1 MPHIEIA
8 AEKLFAILGLPV
20 TNTLVMG
27 WMVVGVLTALAFLI
41 FKKVNIVPEALQ
53 NIFEVLVESFLNL
66 MEGAFGSREKAEKYL
81 PVVATLFV
89 FILFSNWLGI
99 FPGIGSL
106 GFFAEKGGER
116 LLVPFFRS
124 PASDL
129 NFTLALALI
138 AVFLVNILGVA
149 SVGFF
154 KHVSRFFSFK
164 GPLDFFVGILEFIS
178 EIAKM
183 VSFSFRLFGN
193 VFAGEV
199 LLIITGFLVP
209 ILIPVPFL
217 LLEIFV
223 GFIQALVFAML
234 TTIFIGM
241 AVSDHH

>member
-8 AEKLFAILGLPV
+8 AEKLFEVLGLPV

-27 WMVVGVLTALAFLI
+27 WMVIGVLTALVFLL
-41 FKKVNIVPEALQ
+41 FKKISILPSTPQ
-53 NIFEVLVESFLNL
+53 NIFEVFIERFLSL
-66 MEGAFGSREKAEKYL
+66 MEGVFSSRAKAEKYL
-81 PVVATLFV
+81 PLVATIFV
-89 FILFSNWLGI
+89 FILISNWLGI
-99 FPGIGSL
+99 FPGVGSV
-106 GFFAEKGGER
+106 GFFEERGGEKI
-116 LLVPFFRS
+116 LVPFFRS

-138 AVFLVNILGVA
+138 AVSLINILGVTA
-149 SVGFF
+149 IGFS
-154 KHVSRFFSFK
+154 KHISRFFSFR

-199 LLIITGFLVP
+199 LLVITAFLMPV
-209 ILIPVPFL
+209 LVPVPFL
-217 LLEIFV
+217 MLEIFV

-234 TTIFIGM
+234 TTVFIGI
-241 AVSDHH
+241 AVSDH

>member
-8 AEKLFAILGLPV
+8 AEKLFEILGLPI

-27 WMVVGVLTALAFLI
+27 WIVVGVLTALAFLI
-41 FKKVNIVPEALQ
+41 FKRISVLPSTPQ
-53 NIFEVLVESFLNL
+53 NIFEFFIESFLNL
-66 MEGAFGSREKAEKYL
+66 MEGVFGSRAKAEKYL
-81 PVVATLFV
+81 PIVATIFI
-89 FILFSNWLGI
+89 FILISNWLGI
-99 FPGIGSL
+99 FPGIGSV
-106 GFFAEKGGER
+106 GFFEEKDGEK
-116 LLVPFFRS
+116 LLIPFFRS

-129 NFTLALALI
+129 NFTLAMALI
-138 AVFLVNILGVA
+138 AVFLVNILGVTA
-149 SVGFF
+149 IGFF
-154 KHVSRFFSFK
+154 KHISRFLSFK

-199 LLIITGFLVP
+199 LLIITAFLVP
-209 ILIPVPFL
+209 VLVPVPFL

-234 TTIFIGM
+234 TTVFIGI
-241 AVSDHH
+241 AVSHH